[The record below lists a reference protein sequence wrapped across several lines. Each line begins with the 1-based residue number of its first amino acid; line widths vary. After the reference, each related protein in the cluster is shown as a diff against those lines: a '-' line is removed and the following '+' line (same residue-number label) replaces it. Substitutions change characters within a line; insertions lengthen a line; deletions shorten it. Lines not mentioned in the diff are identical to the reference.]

1 MTLTSAS
8 GTTTTSSLDDA
19 PLNAF
24 HRRLTLF
31 SSGGPF
37 LDGYILAIIGIALV
51 QATPA
56 LNMDTLWVS
65 LIGASALVGVFLGGI
80 VFGPLTD
87 RIGRK
92 LMYMIDLGAIVIF
105 SILQFF
111 VTSDWQLLVLRLL
124 IGVAVGADY
133 PIATALVAEF
143 APREWR
149 ARLLGGLNAMW
160 FVGATVAS
168 FVGFFLLSVDNGWR
182 WMLLSSAVPAVIIMI
197 ARTSIPESPR
207 WLASK
212 GRTAEAQAVLTQ
224 TLGAGAVLDDLPHEG
239 PGGSLRDV
247 VRGGYL
253 KRVVFIS
260 IFWSATIIT
269 LFAIYSFGPQML
281 MLFGLQDGNQAELGY
296 GLINLFFFLGN
307 VVALLFVDRMGRR
320 PVLIGGFLVS
330 GLGLLYL
337 AVFPDSS
344 LLLVAIAFA
353 VYAIFNGGPSILE
366 WIYPNEL
373 FPTEIRASAVGLC
386 TGISRI
392 GAAIGTFATPWALTE
407 LGISTTMYIATGIA
421 AVGAVASYFMAPE
434 TKGRNLAD
442 TARL

>member
-24 HRRLTLF
+24 HRKLTLF

-51 QATPA
+51 QATPG

-92 LMYMIDLGAIVIF
+92 LMYMIDLGAIVVF

-168 FVGFFLLSVDNGWR
+168 FVGFFLLSVDGGWR
-182 WMLLSSAVPAVIIMI
+182 WMLLSSAAPAVLIMI
-197 ARTSIPESPR
+197 ARTSTPSHRGGSRARDAPTRRRPSSPR
-207 WLASK
+207 PSGPARSWTTCPSK
-212 GRTAEAQAVLTQ
+212 APAVPCATSCV
-224 TLGAGAVLDDLPHEG
+224 AVTSSGWCSSRSSG
-239 PGGSLRDV
+239 PPPS
-247 VRGGYL
+247 
-253 KRVVFIS
+253 S
-260 IFWSATIIT
+260 PCSPSTPSA
-269 LFAIYSFGPQML
+269 
-281 MLFGLQDGNQAELGY
+281 
-296 GLINLFFFLGN
+296 
-307 VVALLFVDRMGRR
+307 RR
-320 PVLIGGFLVS
+320 
-330 GLGLLYL
+330 
-337 AVFPDSS
+337 
-344 LLLVAIAFA
+344 
-353 VYAIFNGGPSILE
+353 
-366 WIYPNEL
+366 
-373 FPTEIRASAVGLC
+373 C
-386 TGISRI
+386 
-392 GAAIGTFATPWALTE
+392 
-407 LGISTTMYIATGIA
+407 
-421 AVGAVASYFMAPE
+421 
-434 TKGRNLAD
+434 
-442 TARL
+442 